1 MGSLRMIKP
10 FFQTQ
15 MPPLKDSFIILKT
28 APLRESSL
36 ILYAYTE
43 KHGLLHTV
51 CRGIKRNKKQY
62 SIERG
67 AVCEGLLYIKENREL
82 HTASSLTIT
91 SYFPFIRK
99 SIVKTALRDTAFELA
114 ISSLEQAHPNQKL
127 YTLFMKFLEN
137 LNTDKD
143 LNSSTALLWL
153 FSYRFLEI
161 NGQGFPLDRCIRC
174 GREFSTDSRVSLST
188 EQGGLVCRECS
199 KPGYT
204 PIKPAALSF
213 LRSGKPSIEDLDR
226 VLGKRDL
233 LSTLSAILDLCRFQ
247 MDIRRDLKSMEFL
260 KTVF

>member
-1 MGSLRMIKP
+1 
-10 FFQTQ
+10 

-28 APLRESSL
+28 APLRETSL

-51 CRGIKRNKKQY
+51 CRGIKRDKKQY

-67 AVCEGLLYIKENREL
+67 AVCEGLLYIKDNRDL
-82 HTASSLTIT
+82 HTAASLDIT

-114 ISSLEQAHPNQKL
+114 ISSLEQAHPNQQL
-127 YTLFMKFLEN
+127 YTLFIKFLEN

-143 LNSSTALLWL
+143 PENSTALLWL

-161 NGQGFPLDRCIRC
+161 NGQSFPLDRCIRC
-174 GREFSTDSRVSLST
+174 GRKFSTDSRVNLST
-188 EQGGLVCRECS
+188 EQGGLVCCACS
-199 KPGYT
+199 KPGYA
-204 PIKPAALSF
+204 PLKPAVLSF
-213 LRSGKPSIEDLDR
+213 LSSGKPSIEDLDR
-226 VLGKRDL
+226 FMEKRDF

-247 MDIRRDLKSMEFL
+247 MDIRRELKSMEFL